1 MNRLWVLL
9 LLFLACKS
17 TGSRDS
23 GGYAPA
29 PAPAPVD
36 TPDVCLQP
44 LALAL
49 EPTPSNQ
56 LQVAP
61 WTDDE
66 TGAPL
71 PFVQP
76 YTVGTLATLA
86 IYADLQQA
94 DYLHYRIA
102 SIGGL
107 PRAGCLAGTTG
118 ISRTGAAYISTLC
131 EGVYRVYLQGCVD
144 PARISPGDVACG
156 SEQAVPGVFKQQPL
170 SDPQPATTFQSLQEV
185 KNQIMGKAIEAY
197 RLMQQ
202 VQTTLDKKSS
212 LTTQEKEFLKL
223 ANQVV
228 QTGESFYAAGVWDRF
243 EDTLETGP
251 QTLTMQ
257 PAAGSALAGETSSD
271 GTTEDPTGCLTPTP
285 SPAIPDTVTT
295 QTNAG
300 YDASAY
306 GDPTTSLVTD
316 AETETNDSKKK
327 KWGLSLL
334 IGGVSLVAWAGR
346 LYAAQHNKEH
356 IGELKSSKKI
366 ILSEQFRSHFQAYNK
381 DSSLANRNN
390 LEKSLRSM
398 RNTVNQ
404 NINGNGAEVHADNIR
419 FTKAV
424 ALSQSA
430 LDLQIS
436 NLENLSARTPQQ
448 NIELATYQKAQAHK
462 AFFENVPTHS
472 SPKAIANEYLNS
484 TVHFEG
490 SKYDRVF
497 TYKKSASWSKF
508 NDVTAGHA
516 TAKTTVIVGLVGVV
530 LITVGLILSGGSL
543 NLAGGGDSVLVQST
557 LDQADSLGQEIAE
570 LFTQYHQ
577 VLSTL

>member
-29 PAPAPVD
+29 PAA

-49 EPTPSNQ
+49 DPTPSNQ

-61 WTDDE
+61 WTDDT

-94 DYLHYRIA
+94 DYLHYRIE

-131 EGVYRVYLQGCVD
+131 DGVYRVYLQGCVD
-144 PARISPGDVACG
+144 PVRIASGDVACG

-170 SDPQPATTFQSLQEV
+170 SDLQPATTFQSLQDL

-197 RLMQQ
+197 RLMQH

-212 LTTQEKEFLKL
+212 ITTQEKEFLKL
-223 ANQVV
+223 ADQVV
-228 QTGESFYAAGVWDRF
+228 QTGESAYAAGVWDRF
-243 EDTLETGP
+243 ESTLETGP

-257 PAAGSALAGETSSD
+257 PAVGSGLAGETSTDS
-271 GTTEDPTGCLTPTP
+271 TTADSTGCLIPTP

-295 QTNAG
+295 QTNTG

-306 GDPTTSLVTD
+306 GDPTTAYTVDTGAGSS
-316 AETETNDSKKK
+316 DSTKK
-327 KWGLSLL
+327 KWGLALL
-334 IGGVSLVAWAGR
+334 IGGVSLVVWAGR
-346 LYAAQHNKEH
+346 LYAAQHNKQH
-356 IGELKSSKKI
+356 IEELQSSKKI
-366 ILSEQFRSHFQAYNK
+366 TLKEEFQEAFQAYKKNPNT
-381 DSSLANRNN
+381 ATT
-390 LEKSLRSM
+390 EKVKSTLRSM
-398 RNTVNQ
+398 RNTTNVD
-404 NINGNGAEVHADNIR
+404 ILGNDAMVRAENAKFLTFAKDPVLTLEKIEEKITELN
-419 FTKAV
+419 AV
-424 ALSQSA
+424 ESRTS
-430 LDLQIS
+430 LQK
-436 NLENLSARTPQQ
+436 T
-448 NIELATYQKAQAHK
+448 ELAAYEKVKFDRT
-462 AFFENVPTHS
+462 FFVDVPS
-472 SPKAIANEYLNS
+472 VASPKEFANEYLNQ
-484 TVHFEG
+484 TVRLEG
-490 SKYDRVF
+490 SKYDSVF
-497 TYKKSASWSKF
+497 TYKSKLSWSKF

-516 TAKTTVIVGLVGVV
+516 TAKTTIIVGLVGVA

-543 NLAGGGDSVLVQST
+543 NLAGGGNSVLVQSS
-557 LDQADSLGQEIAE
+557 LDQADALGQEIAG